1 VTKEEREKVLNRLR
15 AAQQADPHG
24 FGIWVVA
31 ASRRWVVAASRR
43 GDWQTLTLVAK
54 ALEPQKETVARRLRL
69 AYAKLFHERLGRNS
83 ITKADIGRETGLSR
97 QQCAHGW
104 RKAGLDWLP
113 EGKHGRPKKG

>member
-24 FGIWVVA
+24 FGI
-31 ASRRWVVAASRR
+31 WVVAASRR